1 MDQYRWI
8 NTSLNNHVTSTNKV
22 TSSLMHTL
30 TFIWKSKKSHENFYE
45 FKCNIT
51 KKFVQISENKK
62 EKQGNLII
70 VIRW

>member
-1 MDQYRWI
+1 
-8 NTSLNNHVTSTNKV
+8 
-22 TSSLMHTL
+22 MHTL

-70 VIRW
+70 VIR